1 MCDQEQI
8 LTELKKISTYYEQ
21 LRQDPIDQLL
31 VLNPLPAFVLLGTK
45 DRTRN
50 QLFVTASTPVIADIP
65 GAGII
70 AFTLASGWN
79 QTDFTSGTKLYTPS
93 SSNVSVLYRCTNTA
107 LGGNVI

>member
-1 MCDQEQI
+1 MCDQNEI
-8 LTELKKISTYYEQ
+8 LKELKKISRYYEQ
-21 LRQDPIDQLL
+21 LYEDPIDQML

-45 DRTRN
+45 DRMRN
-50 QLFVTASTPVIADIP
+50 QLFVTTSTSVVADIP
-65 GAGII
+65 GAGTITI
-70 AFTLASGWN
+70 SLTAGWN